1 MFLLLNIMNPQNY
14 VALLEGLAAILGAV
28 YIVLISNK
36 SRLGWCFGIA
46 SCALF
51 TVICFHHE
59 YYGQGIIQALNTLMG
74 LYGWWAWNRP
84 AQTRYMSLWILGA
97 ALIASAISFS
107 GSLFFFPQEQW
118 SIHLDHTALL
128 LSCFATYLTVR
139 MIYENWYLW
148 LGINAITSITAFH
161 HEMYFFAGL
170 SVVYLGLSFYG
181 LYQWK
186 K

>member
-1 MFLLLNIMNPQNY
+1 MFLLLNIMNPQNFD
-14 VALLEGLAAILGAV
+14 ALFEGLAAILGAV
-28 YIVLISNK
+28 YIVLISKK

-46 SCALF
+46 SCAIF
-51 TVICFHHE
+51 TAICFHQE

-74 LYGWWAWNRP
+74 FYGWWAWNRP
-84 AQTRYMSLWILGA
+84 TQTSYLSLWILGA

-148 LGINAITSITAFH
+148 LGINALTCITAFH
-161 HEMYFFAGL
+161 HGMYYFAGL
-170 SVVYLGLSFYG
+170 SIVYLVLSLYG

>member
-1 MFLLLNIMNPQNY
+1 MFLLLSHMNPQNFD
-14 VALLEGLAAILGAV
+14 ALFEGLAALLGAV
-28 YIVLISNK
+28 YIVLISKK

-46 SCALF
+46 SCALL
-51 TVICFHHE
+51 TAICFHQE
-59 YYGQGIIQALNTLMG
+59 FYGQGIIQALNTLVG
-74 LYGWWAWNRP
+74 FYGWWAWNRP
-84 AQTRYMSLWILGA
+84 QPTSFLSPWLLA
-97 ALIASAISFS
+97 AAFVVSVITFIGSFLI
-107 GSLFFFPQEQW
+107 FPQEQW

-148 LGINAITSITAFH
+148 LVINVLTSITAFH
-161 HEMYFFAGL
+161 HGMYYFAGL
-170 SVVYLGLSFYG
+170 SMVYLVLSLYG

>member
-1 MFLLLNIMNPQNY
+1 MNPQNY

-74 LYGWWAWNRP
+74 FYGWWAWNRP
-84 AQTRYMSLWILGA
+84 AQTSYLSLWILGA

>member
-1 MFLLLNIMNPQNY
+1 MNPENFN
-14 VALLEGLAAILGAV
+14 ALFEGLAAILGAV
-28 YIVLISNK
+28 YIVLISK
-36 SRLGWCFGIA
+36 KRRLGWSFGIA
-46 SCALF
+46 SCSILTA
-51 TVICFHHE
+51 ICFHHE

-74 LYGWWAWNRP
+74 FYGWWAWNRP
-84 AQTRYMSLWILGA
+84 TSAGFSSPWLLVA
-97 ALIASAISFS
+97 ALIVAAISYS
-107 GSLFFFPQEQW
+107 GSFFFFPQEQW

-148 LGINAITSITAFH
+148 LGINALTCITAFH

>member
-1 MFLLLNIMNPQNY
+1 MNPQNY
-14 VALLEGLAAILGAV
+14 LTLFEGLAASLGTV
-28 YIVLISNK
+28 YIVLISKKN
-36 SRLGWCFGIA
+36 RLGWCFGIA
-46 SCALF
+46 SCAIF
-51 TVICFHHE
+51 TAICFHQE

-74 LYGWWAWNRP
+74 FYGWWAWNRP
-84 AQTRYMSLWILGA
+84 TQTSYLSLWILGA